1 MKISYAPLAALLI
14 GLSAAAMAQTRLP
27 PESGS
32 PIKPPS
38 NNGIAGPSPGS
49 SVQTPSDP
57 GIVTTPPKVG
67 PENIKTPPKNVDP
80 EIAGATEDID
90 RENRRKSEEKR
101 DSRKRPDNSK
111 SVR

>member
-14 GLSAAAMAQTRLP
+14 GLSTFAMAQSKLP

-32 PIKPPS
+32 SIKPPA
-38 NNGIAGPSPGS
+38 NNGMAEPLPDS
-49 SVQTPSDP
+49 SAKTPSDP

-80 EIAGATEDID
+80 EITGATEDID
-90 RENRRKSEEKR
+90 RTNRWKSEEKK
-101 DSRKRPDNSK
+101 DTRKRPNNSK